1 MSDGPS
7 DRAGRRTDMSEMK
20 STTLAARED
29 ACAGCGSCP
38 SRREFFRVGVGAAVV
53 AAVAAVLPA
62 SAAGAT
68 PIRWIRSVGSG
79 GPLRYPVPG
88 ADGADVDRDHEV
100 ILVRYQGVVAAF
112 ALSCPHQRSMLRWRE
127 KDGIFQCTKHHSEY
141 SPTGVYEKGRATRN
155 MDRLGI
161 SLEGS
166 EVVVDP
172 DTVFHSDD
180 DPAGWDAA
188 VVQAP

>member
-1 MSDGPS
+1 
-7 DRAGRRTDMSEMK
+7 MSEMK
-20 STTLAARED
+20 LTTLAAREE

-38 SRREFFRVGVGAAVV
+38 SRREFLRVGVGAAV
-53 AAVAAVLPA
+53 ASAVAALLPTR
-62 SAAGAT
+62 AAGAT
-68 PIRWIRSVGSG
+68 PVRWIRSADSD
-79 GPLRYPVPG
+79 GPLRYPLPTE
-88 ADGADVDRDHEV
+88 DGVDVDRDNEV
-100 ILVRYQGVVAAF
+100 ILIRYQGTVAAF
-112 ALSCPHQRSMLRWRE
+112 ALSCPHQRSLLRWRE
-127 KDGIFQCTKHHSEY
+127 NKGIFQCTKHHSEY

-172 DTVFHSDD
+172 DTVYHSDD

-188 VVQAP
+188 AVQAP